1 MGFRDNLNFIC
12 NFEYNEDYELNGGLK
27 YIEAYL
33 EDMLKTFNSDIV
45 ELKGNKFKLI
55 KHTKNIQEVIKTFK
69 QKISKFSE
77 SIEFLKKK
85 SHELLGSVK
94 TKEYISDSFLKK
106 SEILFEKLTYKIV
119 EMEFIKKIVKSIKGI
134 FENIG
139 DLSDDF
145 EPTLLIKSLKMCLRE
160 TEEYNITK
168 LKHAQKKFYLSRE
181 LGDFMY
187 GKKNPKLAH
196 LLSLDSS
203 VPVDA
208 DEVDEKGKVIKSA
221 IPSKLMTPFG
231 PVWVKKKSDKSRMI
245 YLIYSNQQCSKA
257 LKYNEMCEQL
267 DVHCEY
273 DEYGLIKL
281 FHGKLEYSMEDMID
295 TIKVIMKYINQPLSK
310 IQNYLGVNDMPFPEL
325 LFGTV
330 KHNQTIPKLT
340 PEQKEAAAFLCGVL
354 LLSESHEV
362 RNPTGGKFE
371 RKAMKNVLRL
381 AKNGCVNPFSKVF
394 SNAKGRY
401 IPAHDKGEETGD
413 LFPGGQRQAS
423 ILIDLH
429 EINIRYFL
437 TNSEFDRNKK
447 KSTAEEFE
455 RDFIAQIK
463 SVGGIE
469 IMKNALN
476 SLRNGNI
483 PKSISN
489 NQNLKKITND
499 IKKGFLFIQ
508 KFKNANQDTT
518 FNIDELPDKPGNSLL
533 AKIKI
538 ITKAKNIKRMNKL
551 MNNSI

>member
-168 LKHAQKKFYLSRE
+168 LKHAQKKFYLSKE

-203 VPVDA
+203 VPVD
-208 DEVDEKGKVIKSA
+208 KT

-231 PVWVKKKSDKSRMI
+231 PVWVKRSSSDKSRMI
-245 YLIYSNQQCSKA
+245 YLIYLNQQCSRA
-257 LKYNEMCEQL
+257 LKYDEMCEEL
-267 DVHCEY
+267 DWKFNPNFNSEVKDSY
-273 DEYGLIKL
+273 RKRAIAGIIKPII
-281 FHGKLEYSMEDMID
+281 S
-295 TIKVIMKYINQPLSK
+295 YINQPLTKSQNTVSK
-310 IQNYLGVNDMPFPEL
+310 YENIIMQQILLSTIKCDYPISKYL
-325 LFGTV
+325 
-330 KHNQTIPKLT
+330 TIS
-340 PEQKEAAAFLCGVL
+340 QKEAAAFLCGVL
-354 LLSESHEV
+354 LLSESHEF

-371 RKAMKNVLRL
+371 RKAMQNVLRL
-381 AKNGCVNPFSKVF
+381 AENGCTNPFSKVF

-401 IPAHDKGEETGD
+401 IPAHDKGEETSN

-423 ILIDLH
+423 ILINLH
-429 EINIRYFL
+429 KIFFRYLCLNSEFKNKNSNCATFKSDYIEKVTSELPHIRDNWSTRSKMLLRGQISTKFKKNPKYINHKLIYDEFVKGFKFL
-437 TNSEFDRNKK
+437 TNFQSAKDDDTFD
-447 KSTAEEFE
+447 
-455 RDFIAQIK
+455 
-463 SVGGIE
+463 
-469 IMKNALN
+469 
-476 SLRNGNI
+476 
-483 PKSISN
+483 
-489 NQNLKKITND
+489 
-499 IKKGFLFIQ
+499 
-508 KFKNANQDTT
+508 
-518 FNIDELPDKPGNSLL
+518 IDDLPDLPEDSLL
-533 AKIKI
+533 SKD
-538 ITKAKNIKRMNKL
+538 
-551 MNNSI
+551 